1 MSRAESREH
10 WTLQIE
16 TWKSSG
22 ITAKAWCIQTETNYH
37 TLRYWMQK
45 LNKEKLVT
53 GNANTMTWSTLRTT
67 NDCAPANV
75 SEESIKVHIGST
87 ILEIPPTTP
96 LKTIECIVDALLRTC

>member
-1 MSRAESREH
+1 MSRDESREQ
-10 WTLQIE
+10 WTLKIE

-22 ITAKAWCIQTETNYH
+22 ISVKAWCVQTETNYH

-53 GNANTMTWSTLRTT
+53 GNANTMTWSTFRMT
-67 NDCAPANV
+67 NDRASANV
-75 SEESIKVHIGST
+75 TEESIKVHIGST
-87 ILEIPPTTP
+87 ILEIPLTTP